1 MKNLDKNRTGTRQ
14 EIIKMANGK
23 EIDKETARQI
33 QELQILE
40 QNMQNLLLQKQAFMF
55 ELNETDNAL
64 EELKNSKDDVYKL
77 VGQIMIKSKKDDVE
91 KDLSNKK
98 NVIDLRVK
106 AIEKQEELIK
116 EQLTKRRDEIIKK
129 LK

>member
-1 MKNLDKNRTGTRQ
+1 
-14 EIIKMANGK
+14 MANGK
-23 EIDKETARQI
+23 EIDQETARQI

-40 QNMQNLLLQKQAFMF
+40 QNMQNLLLQKQAFML
-55 ELNETDNAL
+55 ELNETGNAL

-91 KDLSNKK
+91 KDLGNKK

>member
-1 MKNLDKNRTGTRQ
+1 
-14 EIIKMANGK
+14 MANGK
-23 EIDKETARQI
+23 EIDQETARQI

-40 QNMQNLLLQKQAFMF
+40 QNMQNLLLQKQAFML
-55 ELNETDNAL
+55 ELNETCNAL

-91 KDLSNKK
+91 KDLGNKK

-106 AIEKQEELIK
+106 AIEKQEDLIK

>member
-1 MKNLDKNRTGTRQ
+1 
-14 EIIKMANGK
+14 MANGK

-40 QNMQNLLLQKQAFMF
+40 QNMQNLLLQKQAFML
-55 ELNETDNAL
+55 ELNETNNAL

-91 KDLSNKK
+91 KDLGNKK

-106 AIEKQEELIK
+106 AIEKQEELIR